1 MDRHTVVTLTHHIYS
16 LLLLC
21 VSAVSVIGS
30 VESGKSTL
38 IGVLTRG
45 CLDDGNGLARM
56 QVFRCV
62 SSRAL

>member
-1 MDRHTVVTLTHHIYS
+1 MVAS
-16 LLLLC
+16 W
-21 VSAVSVIGS
+21 VSALVAHTMGCLLSVPVIGS

-56 QVFRCV
+56 QVFRYESIWCLY
-62 SSRAL
+62 R